1 MRFTGKSIVILGGTS
16 GIGLAVARGAL
27 DEGAIVCI
35 ASKQLEKVEGA
46 RADLEPT
53 ASAQLTAKTI
63 DVASEAAVRGFFESI
78 GPFDHLVFTAGDD
91 LPLGPLV
98 DKDLTDARARFET
111 RFWGALAAVKHGVRS
126 IRSGGSIVLTSG
138 FSSRRPRAG
147 WTLQASIQTA
157 IEGLTRALAVE
168 LAPIR
173 VNAVSPGLAR
183 TPRWNAWTDTARHE
197 LYRKEEQRLPVGRV
211 GEAVEIATAYLYLME
226 NSYATG
232 TVAVVDGGGAL
243 V

>member
-1 MRFTGKSIVILGGTS
+1 MRFREKSIVILGGTS
-16 GIGLAVARGAL
+16 GIGLAVAREAI
-27 DEGAIVCI
+27 DEGATVCI
-35 ASKQLEKVEGA
+35 ASKRLERVEKA
-46 RADLEPT
+46 RAELAPT
-53 ASAQLTAKTI
+53 DAVHLTTQTI
-63 DVASEAAVRGFFESI
+63 DVASEAAVKGFFEGI
-78 GPFDHLVFTAGDD
+78 GAFDHLVFTAGDD
-91 LPLGPLV
+91 LPIGSLV

-111 RFWGALAAVKHGVRS
+111 RFWGALAAFKHGVRS
-126 IRSGGSIVLTSG
+126 IRRGGSIVLTSG
-138 FSSRRPRAG
+138 FSSTRPRPG
-147 WTLQASIQTA
+147 WTLQASIQSA

-183 TPRWNAWTDTARHE
+183 TPRWNAWTDSARHE

-211 GEAVEIATAYLYLME
+211 GEAAEIATAYLYLME

-232 TVAVVDGGGAL
+232 TVVLADGGGAL

>member
-1 MRFTGKSIVILGGTS
+1 MRFTGKYIVILGGTS

-27 DEGAIVCI
+27 GEGASVCI
-35 ASKQLEKVEGA
+35 ASKQRDRVEKA
-46 RADLEPT
+46 RAELEPT
-53 ASAQLTAKTI
+53 GAVQLKTETI
-63 DVASEAAVRGFFESI
+63 DVASEAAVKGFFERI
-78 GPFDHLVFTAGDD
+78 GAFDHLVFTAGDD
-91 LPLGPLV
+91 LPLSRLV

-111 RFWGALAAVKHGVRS
+111 RFWGALGAVKHGVRS
-126 IRSGGSIVLTSG
+126 IRTGGSIVLTSG
-138 FSSRRPRAG
+138 FSSTRPRAG
-147 WTLQASIQTA
+147 WTLQASIQSA

-197 LYRKEEQRLPVGRV
+197 LYRKEEERLLVGRV
-211 GEAVEIATAYLYLME
+211 GEASEIAIAYLYLME

-232 TVAVVDGGGAL
+232 NVVLVDGGGAL